1 MGPACG
7 TKLPLVALVSDCHD
21 AAIGRR
27 NRGEGTE
34 LTAAILGA
42 LFPVFAL
49 IGLGY
54 VCGRQRWLGEE
65 GDRALNAFVALIAL
79 PVLTFH
85 VIATMNPADLFEPVM
100 FTVVVGASYL
110 VFAIHLLVERL
121 RGLDPMRANLAAL
134 GAAYGNSAFVG
145 LPICLALFG
154 SASLAPSAVV
164 MALNTV
170 FVFGGGAFAS
180 AFAAARSGTGSV
192 SLASTARLV
201 LLNPLILGATGG
213 AVMALSGAV
222 LPGALDGLL
231 RLLGGAT
238 APCALVAIGMFVARP
253 VPASGGTGATWRS
266 LAGKLVLLP
275 AVTAGLLALLPPL
288 PNVWHDT
295 ALVMAGV
302 PCASSLF
309 VLARG
314 GGEDALRLASRLI
327 IVSMAAAALTLPLL
341 LVALRP
347 GG

>member
-1 MGPACG
+1 
-7 TKLPLVALVSDCHD
+7 VAATIFS
-21 AAIGRR
+21 
-27 NRGEGTE
+27 
-34 LTAAILGA
+34 A

-54 VCGRQRWLGEE
+54 VCGRRRWLGEE
-65 GDRALNAFVALIAL
+65 GDCVLTAFVAMIAL

-110 VFAIHLLVERL
+110 VFALHFLLERL
-121 RGLDPMRANLAAL
+121 RGLDPVRANLAAL

-154 SASLAPSAVV
+154 PASLGPSAVV
-164 MALNTV
+164 MALNTL

-180 AFAAARSGTGSV
+180 ALAAARTGTAPISP
-192 SLASTARLV
+192 SSTARLIF
-201 LLNPLILGATGG
+201 LNPLILGAAGG
-213 AVMALSGAV
+213 AVMALSGGV
-222 LPGALDGLL
+222 LPGPLDGLL

-266 LAGKLVLLP
+266 LAGKLVLMP
-275 AVTAGLLALLPPL
+275 VVTAGLLALLPPL
-288 PNVWHDT
+288 PKVWHDT
-295 ALVMAGV
+295 ALVMAAV

-309 VLARG
+309 VLARD
-314 GGEDALRLASRLI
+314 GGEGALRLASRLI
-327 IVSMAAAALTLPLL
+327 IFSMAAAAVTLPLL
-341 LVALRP
+341 LVALQP